1 MHDQVLGLLDDC
13 LSKLMTLR
21 ADLAAA
27 RCVRL
32 GERRGLV
39 LEAIDIA
46 DEFATSAGV
55 AIGERTARELEFVA
69 PARDGFATP
78 TGPVPGEPGRGI
90 GPALLSEAAC

>member
-1 MHDQVLGLLDDC
+1 MHDQMLGLLDDC
-13 LSKLMTLR
+13 VARLMTLR

-46 DEFATSAGV
+46 DEFASSASV
-55 AIGERTARELEFVA
+55 AIGETARHELAAV
-69 PARDGFATP
+69 PSL
-78 TGPVPGEPGRGI
+78 PVGAGEPVRGVT
-90 GPALLSEAAC
+90 PVVLSEAAC